1 MAQAASLSAVATS
14 AAPAVRHDPHA
25 SASTAVEDHVLLS
38 LSEGACHSAQHSPR
52 NALVA
57 LPCIEQQASAL
68 FELASRWTSP
78 AAGFSPPDADA
89 LHRYASACSSA
100 LGQHSE
106 RLSAWTLASVA
117 ALAAL
122 QEAARREL
130 ASGSLPKQTLA
141 LLTEDPSPLL
151 HGRALF
157 ALGALFPALP
167 SRELRTQT
175 QQHIAEGLAHTDRF
189 VFRQAVLA
197 AVLSQDSLHDAA
209 LLQSLLRSLHVSGS
223 NAPKPSEAAPL
234 PAIPAALGPAIV
246 TELVPL
252 LPPYVEL
259 LLQSADP
266 LSAATAERLLDAVI
280 QIDPLSGIAHYL
292 RARVLDRAR
301 DGRALAALRHSLSL
315 GNLPATFV
323 DELGE
328 RARALTPDL
337 DLEAAHRRLRQLL
350 RLRRPIEPGKPP
362 FRLTAKELDHTPPS
376 HPLVPQVSPAAL
388 EVRAAA
394 VFATEALS
402 SPAALTM
409 GQELFRLYPFSSQT
423 DYDSCL
429 RSFLFPDGKNHDLL
443 DALGL
448 QVHGKTG
455 GTHVIPGL
463 VLVRDEQADSPSA
476 VRTPQG
482 RYGVTCALCH
492 TQIDATGQ
500 RHDGLPSRSYD
511 QGLLLAACIDQPI
524 HYKAQNRN
532 LDQLMS
538 YRPGRNDSSSDG
550 MHNPTEIPSLWGLA
564 SHGPV
569 RWNGDTPSL
578 ELQIDR
584 NLSSRSAPPA
594 VIALLAAYL
603 RSLGQA
609 AAAEAA
615 VTVAHPARSAGRR
628 VFSKTCAR
636 CHEPPLFTN
645 GRVIP
650 LSALGTDA
658 TRISAVLP
666 NSGGGYKVP
675 TLLGL
680 SRTAPYLHDG
690 SVPSLEALLDPQRS
704 GGHRFGLSLAA
715 SDRAALLQFLHA
727 L

>member
-1 MAQAASLSAVATS
+1 MRRDSPVS
-14 AAPAVRHDPHA
+14 AAA
-25 SASTAVEDHVLLS
+25 AVEDRTLLS
-38 LSEGACHSAQHSPR
+38 LAAGACPSDPHDPR
-52 NALVA
+52 SALVA
-57 LPCIEQQASAL
+57 LPCIDQQASAL

-78 AAGFSPPDADA
+78 GAGFSPPDADA
-89 LHRYASACSSA
+89 LHRYASACSQA
-100 LGQHSE
+100 LGQQSE
-106 RLSAWTLASVA
+106 RLSAWTLASIAAFA
-117 ALAAL
+117 ALH
-122 QEAARREL
+122 EAARREL
-130 ASGSLPKQTLA
+130 GSGSLPKQTLA

-157 ALGALFPALP
+157 ALGALYSALP
-167 SRELRTQT
+167 SRELQTQT
-175 QQHIAEGLAHTDRF
+175 RQHIAAGLGHADRF

-209 LLQSLLRSLHVSGS
+209 LLQTLLRSLHVSGS
-223 NAPKPSEAAPL
+223 SVPKPSAVAPL
-234 PAIPAALGPAIV
+234 PVIPAALSPAV
-246 TELVPL
+246 VADLMPL
-252 LPPYVEL
+252 LPPYIGL

-266 LSAATAERLLDAVI
+266 LFAATAERLLDGVI

-328 RARALTPDL
+328 RARLLTPDL
-337 DLEAAHRRLRQLL
+337 DLEVAHRRVRQLL
-350 RLRRPIEPGKPP
+350 GLRRSIEPGKPP
-362 FRLTAKELDHTPPS
+362 FRLTAKELDHTPLS
-376 HPLVPQVSPAAL
+376 RPLVPQVSPAAL

-394 VFATEALS
+394 VFATEALT
-402 SPAALTM
+402 SPAALAM

-448 QVHGKTG
+448 QVHGKMG
-455 GTHVIPGL
+455 GPHVIPGL
-463 VLVRDEQADSPSA
+463 VLVDDEQAEGPSA
-476 VRTPQG
+476 VRASQG

-584 NLSSRSAPPA
+584 NLSARSAPPA

-615 VTVAHPARSAGRR
+615 VTIAHPARSAGRR

-636 CHEPPLFTN
+636 CHEPPLYTN

-650 LSALGTDA
+650 LSTLATDA

-666 NSGGGYKVP
+666 NSGNGYKVP

-690 SVPSLEALLDPQRS
+690 SVPSVEALLDPQRS
-704 GGHRFGLSLAA
+704 GGHRFGLSL
-715 SDRAALLQFLHA
+715 SLPDRAALLHFLHA